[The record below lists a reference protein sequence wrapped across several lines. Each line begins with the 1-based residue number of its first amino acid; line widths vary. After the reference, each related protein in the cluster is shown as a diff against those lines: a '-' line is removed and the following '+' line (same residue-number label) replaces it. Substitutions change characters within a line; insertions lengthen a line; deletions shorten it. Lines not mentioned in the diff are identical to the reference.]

1 MAARPPFVQL
11 AAPPACL
18 RPDAARTKSRELVD
32 EWIRYSRRHD
42 SVAWEPEVVARR
54 VTAWLS
60 QSPLLLEGCD
70 YPFYRRFI
78 RSLTRQVR
86 HLRRVA
92 YDGPPGLPRLRV
104 MVALAAAALSMSDQ
118 ARFVKQAARRLDLEL
133 VAQVLPDGG
142 HISRSPAR
150 HPGSA
155 DRPAAAAR
163 PSPPTA
169 PSRRGS

>member
-1 MAARPPFVQL
+1 MPGA
-11 AAPPACL
+11 
-18 RPDAARTKSRELVD
+18 RELVD

-54 VTAWLS
+54 ITAWLS

-133 VAQVLPDGG
+133 VAQVLPDG
-142 HISRSPAR
+142 S
-150 HPGSA
+150 
-155 DRPAAAAR
+155 
-163 PSPPTA
+163 A
-169 PSRRGS
+169 PSSAELEERFTKHGVVPDALLPRFAW